1 MKNKIIIFII
11 FSFILAGCS
20 VFHYFDGVD
29 SFELSKFNDKT
40 SPVLTVSTPLLVV
53 INSTVNRDLSID
65 GFITENESGIESI
78 FITVDNQTINIG
90 NPNPFSYGVKNLSDG
105 SHDISIYCKDFAGNL
120 SNTVNIKIYVNPS
133 AATLALVNPKSGFYN
148 TDNIVVSGTSDG
160 GTIGISSIYVVLDNT
175 GDIDIN
181 NTSKN
186 WAYTLSNLKEGKHR
200 ITAYA
205 KDFLGLSTAPQSVDV
220 TIDLTKPTISTSMPA
235 ANSIV
240 SSNFGVTG
248 NVGDNFG
255 IKKIF
260 IRIDNS
266 GDQTVNLT
274 GNIWNYNFTG
284 ISDGFH
290 TIYGYVVDFADNTSD
305 FSPLVVEVDGSLPSV
320 TITTPLN
327 NAILNTKTI
336 NFKGTVVTTGKS
348 PITELRYTI
357 NGINQPIIANP
368 PTNWMTD
375 ITVPNDNN
383 FTFNFYAV
391 NSLGTIGS
399 QVFVN
404 LTVDSTPPAKPVLS
418 GLILSDDLGSSN
430 IDGITNKYI
439 NLTFSGT
446 GEVGSNLQLYENL
459 SPSPDELLGSLTIA
473 SGGSWTLSS
482 TKDFTEGTHKI
493 YAILIDNALNKS
505 VNSDIFNLVI
515 DKTIPLTPVLSGI
528 INNSYYTSDTT
539 FTITGEAGAAI
550 EYSLNGTWFPYTTS
564 VTLSIEGTY
573 SIIARQ
579 KDVAG
584 NQSLNS
590 ATITVNID
598 KTIPTAPVISGLINN
613 SFYTADAP
621 FTITGE
627 AGATIEYSLNG
638 TWFPY
643 TSTVTLSTDG
653 TYSIIARQKDAAGN
667 QSPNSG
673 TITITIDQIIPP
685 APVISG
691 ITNNSY
697 YTADTPFTIT
707 GEAGATIEY
716 SLNGTWFPYTTSVT
730 LSIEGTY
737 SIIARQKDVAGNQS
751 LNSATIT
758 VTIDKTIPTA
768 PVISG
773 LINNSFYTADTPFTI
788 TGEAGASIEYS
799 LNGTWFPYTSTV
811 TLSTDGTYSIIAR
824 QKDAAG
830 NQSPNSG
837 TITITVDKTIPAAP
851 TISGITNNSYYTA
864 DTPFTI
870 TGEAGATVEYSL
882 NGTWFPYISTV
893 TLSVEGTYNII
904 ARQKDAAG
912 NQSPNSATITVT
924 IDKTIPAAPVIS
936 GLINNSFYTAD
947 ALFTITGETGA
958 NIEYSLNGT
967 WFPYT
972 STVTLSTDGTYS
984 IIARQKDVAGNQSPN
999 SATITIT
1006 VDKTI
1011 PAAPTIS
1018 GITNNSYYNTDKL
1031 VTITGE
1037 VGATV
1042 EYSLNGTWF
1051 PYTSAVT
1058 LSVEGAYDI
1067 IARQK
1072 DVAGNQSPNS
1082 ATITVTID
1090 KSAPSFDISTPQD
1103 NDMFATSDIISF
1115 GLVNVADNLPGG
1127 LLIEWKE
1134 GATVFGSGLAISKLA
1149 SDFTNGNHTITVT
1162 VADLAGNVT
1171 AKNVI
1176 IQIGSGSGGINIQF

>member
-1 MKNKIIIFII
+1 MKNKIMIFII

-550 EYSLNGTWFPYTTS
+550 EYSLNGTWFPYTTP
-564 VTLSIEGTY
+564 VTLSTDGIYKIKG
-573 SIIARQ
+573 RQ
-579 KDVAG
+579 RDVAG
-584 NQSLNS
+584 NQSPETVEIN
-590 ATITVNID
+590 ITID
-598 KTIPTAPVISGLINN
+598 KTIPLAPIISGL
-613 SFYTADAP
+613 
-621 FTITGE
+621 
-627 AGATIEYSLNG
+627 
-638 TWFPY
+638 
-643 TSTVTLSTDG
+643 
-653 TYSIIARQKDAAGN
+653 
-667 QSPNSG
+667 
-673 TITITIDQIIPP
+673 
-685 APVISG
+685 
-691 ITNNSY
+691 TNNSY
-697 YTADTPFTIT
+697 YNTDKLFTIT

-758 VTIDKTIPTA
+758 VNIDKTIPTA

-837 TITITVDKTIPAAP
+837 
-851 TISGITNNSYYTA
+851 
-864 DTPFTI
+864 
-870 TGEAGATVEYSL
+870 
-882 NGTWFPYISTV
+882 
-893 TLSVEGTYNII
+893 
-904 ARQKDAAG
+904 
-912 NQSPNSATITVT
+912 
-924 IDKTIPAAPVIS
+924 
-936 GLINNSFYTAD
+936 
-947 ALFTITGETGA
+947 
-958 NIEYSLNGT
+958 
-967 WFPYT
+967 
-972 STVTLSTDGTYS
+972 
-984 IIARQKDVAGNQSPN
+984 
-999 SATITIT
+999 TITIT